1 MKRAGVWPR
10 LAAILQVLALLV
22 LALLVL
28 SLLVALP
35 ARAADPP
42 FPALTGRVV
51 DAAKLLDAA
60 SLARIEARLAAHEA
74 ASSDQVVVATVPG
87 LGGLAIEDYANR
99 LHRSWGLGTKAR
111 NNGALLLVAPAER
124 KVRIEVGY
132 GLEGALTDALSK
144 TIITTAIA
152 PRFRS
157 GDFAGGIEAGVTAM
171 LDILKGDAEQWQRK
185 PEIRSDGDAG
195 MAGVAIALF
204 LLLLV
209 VILVL
214 QARSATRHGP
224 ARSHRTRNGR
234 WIAVP
239 PTSGSSSGWGSGSSG
254 GWGSGGGFSGGGGSS
269 GGGGA
274 SGDW

>member
-1 MKRAGVWPR
+1 MIRAGFWPR
-10 LAAILQVLALLV
+10 LAAILQVLSLLV
-22 LALLVL
+22 LPF
-28 SLLVALP
+28 LVALP

-60 SLARIEARLAAHEA
+60 AIARIEARLAAHEA

-111 NNGALLLVAPAER
+111 NNGALLLVAPTER

-157 GDFAGGIEAGVTAM
+157 GDFAGGIEAGVIAV
-171 LDILKGDAEQWQRK
+171 LDVLKGDAEQWQRK

-195 MAGVAIALF
+195 MASVAIALF

-214 QARSATRHGP
+214 QARSATRQGP

-239 PTSGSSSGWGSGSSG
+239 PTSGSSSGSWDSGSSG
-254 GWGSGGGFSGGGGSS
+254 GWNSGGGFSGGGGSS